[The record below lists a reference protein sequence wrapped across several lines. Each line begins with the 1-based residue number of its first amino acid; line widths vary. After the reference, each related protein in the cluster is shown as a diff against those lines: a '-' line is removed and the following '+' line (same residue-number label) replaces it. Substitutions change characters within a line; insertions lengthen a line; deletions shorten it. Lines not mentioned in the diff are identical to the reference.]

1 MTKEEANKIINKIIA
16 QANKDSLLALKK
28 ARLEGKLHGLDGSGI
43 DKDIL
48 DKAKAEIEKIIKQV
62 NNN

>member
-16 QANKDSLLALKK
+16 QANKDSLSAIEK
-28 ARLEGKLHGLDGSGI
+28 ASLEGKIYGLDGSGI

>member
-16 QANKDSLLALKK
+16 QANKDSLSAIEK
-28 ARLEGKLHGLDGSGI
+28 ARLEGKIYGLDGSGI
-43 DKDIL
+43 DKHIL
-48 DKAKAEIEKIIKQV
+48 DKAKAEIEEIVKQV